1 MTQRE
6 KLIEL
11 IIESVN
17 GCARHWAEVI
27 ADYLLANGVVVL
39 PCKVGDKVY
48 RIVDMSH
55 TAYNSFLSVETVH
68 SVNPTYANIMGGLTE
83 LPIEQFDKTI
93 FFTKEE
99 AEKALEKQKG
109 RSKMDEVRE

>member
-6 KLIEL
+6 KLIDIMAGSPVTSIVSYESTREL
-11 IIESVN
+11 
-17 GCARHWAEVI
+17 
-27 ADYLLANGVVVL
+27 ADYLIANGVVAL
-39 PCKVGDKVY
+39 PCKIGDKVY

-55 TAYNSFLSVETVH
+55 TAHNSFLSVETVH

-83 LPIEQFDKTI
+83 LPMEQFGETI

-99 AEKALEKQKG
+99 AEKALEKTK
-109 RSKMDEVRE
+109 KETEND